1 MPYVLVLGGR
11 QRSLGQVQIGVWHMT
26 LQKVIV
32 QRQVRSKEDL
42 FLLESNRRRVHES
55 RLSKFNTSISLP
67 DWLLKNITTCMLT
80 RQSTQKHLP

>member
-11 QRSLGQVQIGVWHMT
+11 QRQLLGQVQIGVRHMT
-26 LQKVIV
+26 LQKAIV

-67 DWLLKNITTCMLT
+67 DSLF
-80 RQSTQKHLP
+80 

>member
-1 MPYVLVLGGR
+1 MPYVLALGGR
-11 QRSLGQVQIGVWHMT
+11 QRQLLGQVQIGVRHMT
-26 LQKVIV
+26 LQKAIV

-67 DWLLKNITTCMLT
+67 DSLF
-80 RQSTQKHLP
+80 